1 MPVVLKFARARK
13 DRALRR
19 ARWFALSVLLA
30 AAFAVSG
37 LGYLPRA
44 HADGMRCGTQLV
56 SDGDPMYEVRNLCGA
71 PDQASQRT
79 ERRVVSRAVQGVCY
93 NRGQPYT
100 CATVIQEAIEVVL
113 DEWFYDFGRAVLVR
127 TVVFEGGRLVKVVT
141 GGYGTK
147 DT

>member
-1 MPVVLKFARARK
+1 MPVVLSARC
-13 DRALRR
+13 
-19 ARWFALSVLLA
+19 FALSVLLA
-30 AAFAVSG
+30 VGGAVFG
-37 LGYLPRA
+37 AGHLPLA

-79 ERRVVSRAVQGVCY
+79 ERRFVSRVVQGVCY
-93 NRGQPYT
+93 DNHGRQYT
-100 CATVIQEAIEVVL
+100 CTTVVQEAIEVVL

>member
-1 MPVVLKFARARK
+1 MTVVRS
-13 DRALRR
+13 
-19 ARWFALSVLLA
+19 ARWFASSALPAVLAAVSVLGRAPL
-30 AAFAVSG
+30 
-37 LGYLPRA
+37 A

-79 ERRVVSRAVQGVCY
+79 ERRFVSRVVQNLCY
-93 NRGQPYT
+93 DNRGKAYACT
-100 CATVIQEAIEVVL
+100 TVIQEAIEVVL

-127 TVVFEGGRLVKVVT
+127 TVIFEGGRLVKVVT

-147 DT
+147 D

>member
-1 MPVVLKFARARK
+1 MPVFVS
-13 DRALRR
+13 
-19 ARWFALSVLLA
+19 ARWFALSVSLTVVGS
-30 AAFAVSG
+30 VSG
-37 LGYLPRA
+37 LGQPSRA
-44 HADGMRCGTQLV
+44 HAEGMRCGTQLV

-79 ERRVVSRAVQGVCY
+79 ERRVVSRVVQSVCY
-93 NRGQPYT
+93 DNRGHAYACT
-100 CATVIQEAIEVVL
+100 TVVQEAIEVVL
-113 DEWFYDFGRAVLVR
+113 DEWFYDFGRAALVR